1 MSVNNQITLV
11 RFDKTYQKQEEKRPF
26 PLDKNGIVSYDEAK
40 HYLTNKQ
47 FNSLH
52 FQINDGFIYPLYV
65 DFDTLPLDYKQ
76 NELINAIISV
86 YPFIKGD
93 DISICQRV
101 KPKDNKYHSIHLHI
115 KSYYA
120 DTATQKKIWIDF
132 QKKTGYAID
141 ETVYCRKVFRLPFQQ
156 KPYKYPA
163 ELKANTTPFIPDSEM
178 IIVKGELIDFL
189 FVGQDGCEPFPN
201 EYVPLSDVNEIV
213 KTQKRVVLKA
223 KTITKKIAE
232 EIEPKDDDVIS
243 IADSELSSAS
253 TQPFEITE
261 KYYRGMLDCLSQD
274 TCDDQKKWRN
284 IIYATKTSC
293 PQFEDILYE
302 WCLNWSKIKSG
313 EKCESDMRSDFV
325 YQFKRD
331 YKQMT
336 YKTIRY
342 YAIDDNREKY
352 EKLISSIKKE
362 RNGENDDMSVMS
374 GDNEYFYW
382 NNYRD
387 AYEIANYLV
396 RHLKKEGNFKIQK
409 TSTKP
414 ICFYLN
420 PKNNLWIT
428 QEIDHYILKKMRDG
442 LKREYEMIKKLDD
455 DEIRMMLGITGKK
468 SEMVNVDAELMKN
481 YNNRGICINQLN
493 SQIIKLIVAE
503 ETQELIDNTFG
514 DKLDTKAGCFA
525 FSNGV
530 YNVKEKEPDLAFT
543 EGFKKDDY
551 ISKPNPF
558 PYEKTYDQDA
568 MNYVIQKITEIA
580 NNDGEHFNFI
590 MRCIAVSLCA
600 DPERLKAQHFF
611 SFYGAKGSNGK
622 SALFNILN
630 GIFPEY
636 VCKINKEF
644 ITEKTTKAHKF
655 LVKFKKNRMI
665 FITEAPDENT
675 KIDLSLVKEIT
686 GEAQIDNEVM
696 YSTSESIRIIGKLI
710 IFSNHLLQI
719 VDSNNPTKIVDAG
732 IKRRFLQQ
740 AFNAR
745 FLYNYQYEDEMNKID
760 GNEEQKEKGMAEK
773 LLFKIDDAFETKLKS
788 EQKYI
793 TALYHLIIKTST
805 ELYKE
810 GFRVPDYVLKQSEET
825 IKNKNPIADF
835 FEETFDVCQG
845 EIVSKTQF
853 TQLYNEYYK
862 KNIKFDRTIW
872 TKLVINLQSLH
883 SEITYNST
891 KMGKAPYSK
900 CQGVLQNIKVKEIKE
915 ITECD
920 DEKEK

>member
-40 HYLTNKQ
+40 YYLTNKQ

-86 YPFIKGD
+86 YPFIKED

-156 KPYKYPA
+156 KPYKNPA

-396 RHLKKEGNFKIQK
+396 RHLKKEGHFKIQK

-503 ETQELIDNTFG
+503 ETQELIDNAFG

-530 YNVKEKEPDLAFT
+530 YNVKTDTFT

-558 PYEKTYDQDA
+558 PYEKTYDKDA
-568 MNYVIQKITEIA
+568 MNYVIKKIKEIA
-580 NNDGEHFNFI
+580 NNDKEQFNFI

-760 GNEEQKEKGMAEK
+760 GNKEQKEKGMAEK

-862 KNIKFDRTIW
+862 KNIKFDRTTW